1 MPKNQDASLLSHA
14 GHYLDTRSGAVV
26 PPIQPSSTYAR
37 DEQGELYNESRTYAR
52 DHSDNSEQAEAVICR
67 LEGGQASRLFG
78 SGMAAATA
86 IVQSLRPGQRLVA
99 PTVMYLSLIHI

>member
-37 DEQGELYNESRTYAR
+37 DEQGELYNTSRTYAR
-52 DHSDNSEQAEAVICR
+52 DHSDNSC
-67 LEGGQASRLFG
+67 LLYTSD
-78 SGMAAATA
+78 AADE
-86 IVQSLRPGQRLVA
+86 
-99 PTVMYLSLIHI
+99 